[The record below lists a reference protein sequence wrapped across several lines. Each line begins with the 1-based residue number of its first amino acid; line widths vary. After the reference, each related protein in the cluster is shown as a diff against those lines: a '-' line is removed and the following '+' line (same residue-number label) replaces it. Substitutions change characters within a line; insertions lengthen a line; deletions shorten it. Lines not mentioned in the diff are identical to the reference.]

1 MTMRTDWLKNILAI
15 VLFAGLFWL
24 LWTLRMVIYYFLAAM
39 ALSFILRPVVDLM
52 DKIKIGQKRIPRTL
66 STAVVLVGFLV
77 LIGTMVSLTV
87 PFLAREAALFSQIDV
102 AELLDE
108 SDKTLQLFNT
118 KLEAWN
124 LDGVIHVDASSI
136 QAGAEQF
143 FSKAGASEILNGIL
157 SIFGN
162 GFVALFSVLF
172 IGFFLISDS
181 SLLSQ
186 MIYGA
191 TPDKYEDA
199 VRRILLNSEK
209 LLTRYFVGLL
219 LQITVVTALLAGG
232 MWMFGVE
239 YALLLAVIAG
249 LFNLIPYVG
258 PMIGAFIAVATTFFV
273 HLDDP
278 FMAYT
283 LPQLLRVAGVFAAV
297 QLFDNLV
304 NQPLIFANSV
314 RAHPLEIFLVI
325 SIFGTLAG
333 IGGMI
338 LAIPFY
344 TLIRVVAR
352 EFFSNVKA
360 IDSLTKSIK

>member
-1 MTMRTDWLKNILAI
+1 MRTDWLKNILAI
-15 VLFAGLFWL
+15 GLFAGVVLL

-39 ALSFILRPVVDLM
+39 VLSFILRPLVDLL
-52 DKIKIGQKRIPRTL
+52 DRLQWKGRKLPRTL
-66 STAVVLVGFLV
+66 STAMVLVAF
-77 LIGTMVSLTV
+77 IGLMGTIISLTI
-87 PFLAREAALFSQIDV
+87 PFLAREAALLREIDL
-102 AELLDE
+102 ESLLAE
-108 SDKTLQLFNT
+108 SDRTLNLLNNQLAQWNLSGVVQVNADTLQV
-118 KLEAWN
+118 W
-124 LDGVIHVDASSI
+124 
-136 QAGAEQF
+136 AEQF
-143 FSKAGASEILNGIL
+143 FSTAGAGEVLNGVL
-157 SIFGN
+157 ALFGN
-162 GFVALFSVLF
+162 GFVAIFSVLF

-186 MIYGA
+186 MIYGS
-191 TPDKYEDA
+191 TPQKYEEA
-199 VRRILLNSEK
+199 VRRILHNSER

-219 LQITVVTALLAGG
+219 IQISIVTALLAGG
-232 MWMFGVE
+232 MWVFGVE

-258 PMIGAFIAVATTFFV
+258 PMIGAFIALATTFFI

-278 FMAYT
+278 FLAFT
-283 LPQLLRVAGVFAAV
+283 LPQLWRVAGVFAAV

-333 IGGMI
+333 VGGMI
-338 LAIPFY
+338 VAIPFY
-344 TLIRVVAR
+344 TLIRVVAS

-360 IDSLTKSIK
+360 IDSLTKSIKT